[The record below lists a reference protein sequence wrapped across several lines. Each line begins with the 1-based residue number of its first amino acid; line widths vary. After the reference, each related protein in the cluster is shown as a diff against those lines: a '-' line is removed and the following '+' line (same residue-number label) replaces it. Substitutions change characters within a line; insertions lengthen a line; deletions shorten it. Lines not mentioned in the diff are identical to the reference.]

1 MNVGYAVLYVD
12 GTLVISKYHTILQKK
27 IIKNYGEFVDTSV
40 PWKNESS
47 QMKTVQILNQVKS
60 TYMKKWFTKCNHLTT
75 LIDFKNLDVSGCTNF
90 SHMFSYCESLQNIN
104 ELQWLNVSN
113 GVNFSDMFYHCKTLK
128 DIDSL
133 KTWNVSNGINF
144 VRMFECTNIQNVL
157 ALENWNVLNG
167 KKFSS
172 IFKDC
177 IFLQTISMPHSINY
191 LTYTMFFNCTENL
204 KIHWKNHIYTYEDLL
219 EYQTIS

>member
-1 MNVGYAVLYVD
+1 MKVGYVVLYED
-12 GTLVISKYHTILQKK
+12 GTLVISKNHTILPQKIK
-27 IIKNYGEFVDTSV
+27 IDYDKFEDTCV
-40 PWKNESS
+40 PWKRESAKIKKVS
-47 QMKTVQILNQVKS
+47 ILDKVKS
-60 TYMKKWFTKCNHLTT
+60 NCMKEWFYCCMNLTT